1 MAFTSSGLYVVNF
14 IDIFDAT
21 QLAIDLSLDSHKGA
35 LYLNALT
42 PNYSTDSVYSAT
54 SESSGTGY
62 TAGGKVIT
70 GLTPTLT
77 ESPAGTVMYDM
88 DNLSWTEATITARG
102 LILYQD
108 ALSDKLIL
116 GMAFGQDYVS
126 TNGTFLVQF
135 AAGGLATFDLTP

>member
-88 DNLSWTEATITARG
+88 DNLSWTGATITARG

>member
-1 MAFTSSGLYVVNF
+1 MAFPSSGLYVVNF

-35 LYLNALT
+35 LYLDALT

-62 TAGGKVIT
+62 TAGGKAIT
-70 GLTPTLT
+70 GLTLTLT
-77 ESPAGTVMYDM
+77 ESPTGTVMYDM
-88 DNLSWTEATITARG
+88 DNLSWTTATITAHG
-102 LILYQD
+102 LILYAD

-116 GMAFGQDYVS
+116 GMTFGADYVS

-135 AAGGLATFDLTP
+135 NAGGLATFDLTP

>member
-62 TAGGKVIT
+62 TAGGKAIT

-77 ESPAGTVMYDM
+77 ESPTGTVMYDM

-102 LILYQD
+102 LILYAD